1 MMIRATTTGTLRGYR
16 SNLMSSFTTLN
27 SARDTVLSQR
37 QFNSYAENPAS
48 AAKAFR
54 LRRSRMAVESQYNI
68 TDSTYRKY
76 QVGWQSLD
84 GVEKVVDT
92 SSVNSLK
99 DAALRVLNDPTGDAR
114 ETLSKTLSQMSDTII
129 QNMNQKYGDN
139 FVFAGADGANVPFE
153 IRQVDGKDHV
163 FYRGIDVDVDVP
175 DCVMPEGGT
184 APDDFIKVSVD
195 ATTGEIKL
203 DPAGDSFLKTKGTS
217 TISVD
222 EYNKIITPPA
232 VDTINVNGVLVEKE
246 VNADGSPY
254 DATDPDGGSGGYY
267 ELMENGAPS
276 GKYISI
282 SDYNDAVKKAANP
295 PKILGDGDATTPT
308 YQIVDKDGNPK
319 AQADNDGTDYYLV
332 IDDAETITE
341 AEYTENKCTLDKLN
355 YLAGE
360 KYFVDIGLGF
370 KENEKGELIESSAFN
385 ASLSGLTFLGYGMD
399 EDGDPKNIVSIV
411 KRMSE
416 VTESNGTFNYEE
428 FYRLTGKLEKASAKL
443 KVEYSDM
450 DAESTKL
457 KNNLELLEGNFYTLQ
472 EEYADL
478 EDVDMADSITSFAWA
493 QYCYNAALKVGNS
506 ILSQSLI
513 DYMS

>member
-1 MMIRATTTGTLRGYR
+1 MMIRATTSGVLRGYR

-37 QFNSYAENPAS
+37 QFNSYAEDPAA

-76 QVGWQSLD
+76 QVGWQALD

-99 DAALRVLNDPTGDAR
+99 DAALKVLNDPSGDAR
-114 ETLSKTLSQMSDTII
+114 ETLSKTLSQLSDTII

-163 FYRGIDVDVDVP
+163 FYRGIDVDVEVP
-175 DCVMPEGGT
+175 DCLMPKGGK

-195 ATTGEIKL
+195 AATGEIKL
-203 DPAGDSFLKTKGTS
+203 DPAGDSYLKTKGTY
-217 TISVD
+217 TMSVD
-222 EYNKIITPPA
+222 EYTKLTTPPTLA
-232 VDTINVNGVLVEKE
+232 STDVDGNPLDTTTPELVD
-246 VNADGSPY
+246 ADGRK
-254 DATDPDGGSGGYY
+254 APDGEYYYVEDGNGGQKV
-267 ELMENGAPS
+267 MRIA
-276 GKYISI
+276 
-282 SDYNDAVKKAANP
+282 DYNDAVTKAADP
-295 PKILGDGDATTPT
+295 PKILGDGANPPG

-319 AQADNDGTDYYLV
+319 AQADKNGTDYYLV
-332 IDDAETITE
+332 IDNAETITKKQ
-341 AEYTENKCTLDKLN
+341 YTENKCNLDKLD

-385 ASLSGLTFLGYGMD
+385 ASLSGLTFLGYGVD
-399 EDGDPKNIVSIV
+399 EDGDPRNIVSIV

-416 VTESNGTFNYEE
+416 ITESNEKFNYEE
-428 FYRLTGKLEKASAKL
+428 FDRLTGKLEKASAKL

-450 DAESTKL
+450 DAETGKL

-472 EEYADL
+472 EEYAGL
-478 EDVDMADSITSFAWA
+478 EDVDMADSITSFVWA